1 MIKKLLLLGLSLM
14 MVFSLSACSKK
25 EESKDLL
32 TQIKERGYITV
43 ATEGNWS
50 PYTYHDETTNEL
62 VGFDVELG
70 KCIADYLGV
79 DVVYEETDWDS
90 ILAGVESGR
99 YDLAINGV
107 TYTEKR
113 AESYNFSDPYLY
125 DQTVL
130 IVLEDNEDIK
140 SFEDLNGKITTNST
154 GSSYAE
160 MAIEYGAEVKY
171 VQTFGDTIELLKRG
185 DAEGTINARVTY
197 EDYLRAH
204 PDGGI
209 KIVDKTDP
217 EKTVIA
223 AAKNDGTLT
232 LIDEVNRVIAQK
244 RADGSLKELSMK
256 YFGLDATEV
265 IE

>member
-1 MIKKLLLLGLSLM
+1 MKKLLLLAVSLLMILSL
-14 MVFSLSACSKK
+14 AGCSKK
-25 EESKDLL
+25 EEAKDLL
-32 TQIKERGYITV
+32 TEIKERGYITV

-79 DVVYEETDWDS
+79 DVKYEETDWDS

-99 YDLAINGV
+99 FDLGINGV

-113 AESYNFSDPYLY
+113 AESYNFSNPYLY

-140 SFEDLNGKITTNST
+140 SFEDLNGKVTTNST

-185 DAEGTINARVTY
+185 DAEGTINARVTF
-197 EDYLRAH
+197 EDYMRAH

-217 EKTVIA
+217 EKTVVA
-223 AAKNDGTLT
+223 AAKNDRTLS
-232 LIDEVNRVIAQK
+232 LIEEVNKVIENK

-265 IE
+265 ID

>member
-1 MIKKLLLLGLSLM
+1 MMKKLLFLGISLLMVLSL
-14 MVFSLSACSKK
+14 AGCSKK
-25 EESKDLL
+25 EETKDLL

-99 YDLAINGV
+99 FDLGINGI

-113 AESYNFSDPYLY
+113 AESYNFSNPYLY

-140 SFEDLNGKITTNST
+140 SFEDLKGKTTTNST

-185 DAEGTINARVTY
+185 DAEATINARVTF
-197 EDYLRAH
+197 EDYMRAH

-223 AAKNDGTLT
+223 AAKNDSTLS
-232 LIDEVNRVIAQK
+232 LIEEVNKVIEQK
-244 RADGSLKELSMK
+244 RTDGSLKELSMK

>member
-1 MIKKLLLLGLSLM
+1 MKKLLLITLSLL
-14 MVFSLSACSKK
+14 MVLGLSACSKT
-25 EESKDLL
+25 EEKSKDLL
-32 TQIKERGYITV
+32 AEIKERGYITV

-50 PYTYHDETTNEL
+50 PYTYHDEETNEL

-70 KCIADYLGV
+70 KYIADYLGV

-107 TYTEKR
+107 TYSEER
-113 AESYNFSDPYLY
+113 AKSYNFSIPYLY

-140 SFEDLNGKITTNST
+140 SFDDLNGKITTNST

-185 DAEGTINARVTY
+185 DAEATINARVTF
-197 EDYLRAH
+197 EDYMRAH

-217 EKTVIA
+217 ESTVIA
-223 AAKNDGTLT
+223 AAKNDKTLS
-232 LIDEVNRVIAQK
+232 LIEEVNKVIEQK

-265 IE
+265 ID